1 MELRIKREGL
11 GLWNTLFVVL
21 AVLKWQGLIEW
32 TWLKV
37 CVPLFIGVLIKLIAY
52 AIVRHFYDKANE
64 Q

>member
-21 AVLKWQGLIEW
+21 AVLKWQGLINW

-37 CVPLFIGVLIKLIAY
+37 CVFRCL
-52 AIVRHFYDKANE
+52 
-64 Q
+64 